1 MTAALIELDSVSKEY
16 ALGESQVLA
25 LDSVSLRIGA
35 GEFATIWGPSGS
47 GKSTLLN
54 LIGLIDQPSRGAVRI
69 EGQETQSLS
78 DRALTDIRFR
88 TLGFVF
94 QNYNLVPVLSALENV
109 MLPLQIHGVPEKEA
123 RTKAETLLEAVGLSP
138 QRDSRPDKMSGGQRQ
153 RVAVA
158 RALVTDPRIVLA
170 DEPTANLDSRT
181 SQVIIDLMR
190 DLNRSRGVTFVFST
204 HDQQLLDHVDR
215 HIHLRDGK
223 ITEDRNSASTPAK
236 TVLKLYK
243 RADGTEST

>member
-1 MTAALIELDSVSKEY
+1 
-16 ALGESQVLA
+16 
-25 LDSVSLRIGA
+25 
-35 GEFATIWGPSGS
+35 
-47 GKSTLLN
+47 
-54 LIGLIDQPSRGAVRI
+54 
-69 EGQETQSLS
+69 S

>member
-1 MTAALIELDSVSKEY
+1 MSAMLIELDTVSKEY
-16 ALGESQVLA
+16 LLGESRVLA
-25 LDSVSLRIGA
+25 LDSVSLGIGA
-35 GEFATIWGPSGS
+35 GEFAAVWGPSGS

-69 EGQETQSLS
+69 EGQDTHALS

-109 MLPLQIHGVPEKEA
+109 MLPLQIRGAAEKQA
-123 RTKAETLLEAVGLSP
+123 RVKAEALLEAVGLI
-138 QRDSRPDKMSGGQRQ
+138 QQLHARPDKMSGGQRQ

-158 RALVTDPRIVLA
+158 RALVTDPGIVLA
-170 DEPTANLDSRT
+170 DEPTANLDSRN
-181 SQVIIDLMR
+181 SQIIIDLMR
-190 DLNRSRGVTFVFST
+190 DLNQSRGVTFVFST

-215 HIHLRDGK
+215 HIHMRDGK
-223 ITEDRNSASTPAK
+223 ITGDRKCAPAAAA
-236 TVLKLYK
+236 TAQL
-243 RADGTEST
+243 APA

>member
-1 MTAALIELDSVSKEY
+1 MTATLIELDAVSKQY
-16 ALGESQVLA
+16 ALGESLVLA
-25 LDSVSLRIGA
+25 LDDVSLGIGA
-35 GEFATIWGPSGS
+35 GEFAAVWGPSGS

-54 LIGLIDQPSRGAVRI
+54 LIGLIDQPSKGAVRI
-69 EGQETQSLS
+69 EGQNTHALS

-109 MLPLQIHGVPEKEA
+109 MLPLQIRGAAEKPA
-123 RTKAETLLEAVGLSP
+123 RVKAEALLEAVGLS
-138 QRDSRPDKMSGGQRQ
+138 QQMHSRPDKMSGGQRQ

-170 DEPTANLDSRT
+170 DEPTANLDSRN
-181 SQVIIDLMR
+181 SQIIIDLMR
-190 DLNRSRGVTFVFST
+190 DLNQSRGVTFVFST

-215 HIHLRDGK
+215 HIHMRDGK
-223 ITEDRNSASTPAK
+223 IIGDRKCTPAAAAK
-236 TVLKLYK
+236 AVL
-243 RADGTEST
+243 APA